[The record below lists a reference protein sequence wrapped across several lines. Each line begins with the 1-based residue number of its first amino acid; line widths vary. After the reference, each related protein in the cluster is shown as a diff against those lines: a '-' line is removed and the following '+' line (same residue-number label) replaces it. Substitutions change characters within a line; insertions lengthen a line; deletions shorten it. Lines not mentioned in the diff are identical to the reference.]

1 MAKVVYGLVSTG
13 VLELKVPASSTARG
27 VRVPTPQRGSQ
38 AVAAMPST
46 DPPSQEDVDDL
57 ERGFACLQRGDFNAV
72 VKAWAQYLQTHP
84 TGEWSERVRFALD
97 AAARLRGLLEER
109 YGD

>member
-1 MAKVVYGLVSTG
+1 
-13 VLELKVPASSTARG
+13 
-27 VRVPTPQRGSQ
+27 
-38 AVAAMPST
+38 MPSGG
-46 DPPSQEDVDDL
+46 PPSQEEVDDL
-57 ERGFACLQRGDFNAV
+57 ERGFACLQRGEFNGT

-97 AAARLRGLLEER
+97 AAARLRGLLQER